1 MEMSRD
7 WCPSP
12 FYAGSESV
20 SGSKAGTPLEGTV
33 SAVGMSEKLDELAA
47 LIENARAMPMS
58 ASCILN
64 RSEVLEAIEELRG
77 TLPDELKMAK
87 SVLRDRSTVV
97 EDGRAEALAI
107 IAEAEAER
115 AKLVSRTEVVKEATR
130 EAERLIGSAQAET
143 DRMRNEVDDYVD
155 AKLANFE
162 IILHKTLN
170 AVEHG
175 RDKINGRH
183 AELEAL
189 GVDPDEIVEP
199 LPG

>member
-1 MEMSRD
+1 
-7 WCPSP
+7 
-12 FYAGSESV
+12 
-20 SGSKAGTPLEGTV
+20 
-33 SAVGMSEKLDELAA
+33 MSEKLDELAA